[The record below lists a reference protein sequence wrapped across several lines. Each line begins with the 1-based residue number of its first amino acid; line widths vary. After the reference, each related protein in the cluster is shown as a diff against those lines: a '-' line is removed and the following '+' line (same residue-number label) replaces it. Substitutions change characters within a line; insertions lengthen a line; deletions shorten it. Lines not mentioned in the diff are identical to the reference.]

1 MSEKFIDAGAQ
12 AARHLLEI
20 GLTPLL
26 EVDVLHALH
35 KRAVMTGSSHGSFTS
50 WLAVMPDD

>member
-26 EVDVLHALH
+26 EDVVLAALYARGGDD
-35 KRAVMTGSSHGSFTS
+35 RA
-50 WLAVMPDD
+50 LAQELYGLAGGEVA

>member
-35 KRAVMTGSSHGSFTS
+35 KRGGHDRQ
-50 WLAVMPDD
+50 LARELYELVGGDAG